1 MVYEPRENYAYRQKK
16 IYRNRSIFIRPSLF
30 FEYST
35 KGNETYHFPY
45 TKTQKNP
52 ELSNLVSPLSNFR
65 PDYYICARELSI
77 DRRWAIFCLMFWIME
92 KRYLVHIPFFGFGTS
107 FFLCHINRSKPL
119 PIFNRTLKNR
129 IQYSQLG
136 NGADKN
142 L

>member
-1 MVYEPRENYAYRQKK
+1 MQKQTAHKWCMSQEK
-16 IYRNRSIFIRPSLF
+16 IMLIDRKNLSKQVNFHQTKSFF

-77 DRRWAIFCLMFWIME
+77 DRRMGNFLFNVLDYGKKDIWYIFP
-92 KRYLVHIPFFGFGTS
+92 YLVLGLLS
-107 FFLCHINRSKPL
+107 FFV
-119 PIFNRTLKNR
+119 TLTVPNPC
-129 IQYSQLG
+129 QYLTG
-136 NGADKN
+136 P
-142 L
+142 

>member
-1 MVYEPRENYAYRQKK
+1 MQKQTAHKWCMSQEK
-16 IYRNRSIFIRPSLF
+16 IMLIDRKNLSEQVNFNQTKSFF

-119 PIFNRTLKNR
+119 PIFNRALKNK
-129 IQYSQLG
+129 IQYS
-136 NGADKN
+136 
-142 L
+142 